1 MGLWSPT
8 ISWLPGLRA
17 EEAAHVCSSWVDKL
31 YNVCVLRVSS
41 APGTESPLVRDI
53 MVSRFLPSSATF
65 PLSSTGCQ
73 HCAVLQ
79 PCPAAS
85 SAPQTLPWGKWRFYL
100 VKLLCNRAAI
110 TALLLLLGPWSQQ
123 NQLTGH
129 LLKFVGPYCLLLLL
143 KESSNLHVC
152 PKQHLIVPLLEGL
165 SHASCSKVTS

>member
-73 HCAVLQ
+73 HCTVLQ

-85 SAPQTLPWGKWRFYL
+85 SAPQRLPWGKWRFYL

-110 TALLLLLGPWSQQ
+110 TALLLLLGPRSQQ
-123 NQLTGH
+123 NQLSWAPAEVCRA
-129 LLKFVGPYCLLLLL
+129 LLPPPLAKGIIRFACLPQTASDC
-143 KESSNLHVC
+143 SS
-152 PKQHLIVPLLEGL
+152 P
-165 SHASCSKVTS
+165 